1 MPVGFS
7 LGTPMGRLAPE
18 DVGAPDYVKA
28 LSAGTKMGNEPA
40 QLSAT
45 LLGTHLT
52 NALNRVKA
60 QYAPAQAQAELAHA
74 QALTEKA
81 KRGPAPVLN
90 NLEKAQAGYER
101 AVHQFGEKSEQARDA
116 KAYAQRIAQGSQG
129 LQLTTDPTTG
139 ALTSLS
145 FGGSSRGGPQSALT
159 TDAEGNQVVV
169 SKPTTAQATAQQKSS
184 LSEIG
189 RGTIAERAEMPYIG
203 SGSNAKI
210 IEDRLNY
217 QKGDKAAGE
226 RLVRAAVAEM
236 IAPEYAGFQLAS
248 QGISATIPA
257 LNHQFETI
265 KQGWPAAANLVVENL
280 PPELQKEAKKQH
292 AALLKEIKQAKEQHA
307 SRGYPIKVGK
317 NATTNRLKYNPV
329 SGRLE

>member
-1 MPVGFS
+1 MAFSIPNGAFKLQGTMPD
-7 LGTPMGRLAPE
+7 LGAAVNLGIKR
-18 DVGAPDYVKA
+18 
-28 LSAGTKMGNEPA
+28 SFEP
-40 QLSAT
+40 
-45 LLGTHLT
+45 
-52 NALNRVKA
+52 R
-60 QYAPAQAQAELAHA
+60 AQAEELLKNMLANKNEGIKSKYAEDLAKATVAHQ

-81 KRGPAPVLN
+81 KRGPAPVLS
-90 NLEKAQAGYER
+90 NLEKAIAGTQRIKATYGSDSPE
-101 AVHQFGEKSEQARDA
+101 A
-116 KAYAQRIAQGSQG
+116 KAAENYVQRLAQGSQG

-145 FGGSSRGGPQSALT
+145 FGGSGRGGPQSVLT

-169 SKPTTAQATAQQKSS
+169 SKPTPAQATAQQKSS

-217 QKGDKAAGE
+217 KKGDKAAGE
-226 RLVRAAVAEM
+226 RLVRAAVAKL

-265 KQGWPAAANLVVENL
+265 KQGWPEAANLVVENL

-307 SRGYPIKVGK
+307 ARGYPVKVGEK
-317 NATTNRLKYNPV
+317 TRLKYNPAT
-329 SGRLE
+329 GRLE